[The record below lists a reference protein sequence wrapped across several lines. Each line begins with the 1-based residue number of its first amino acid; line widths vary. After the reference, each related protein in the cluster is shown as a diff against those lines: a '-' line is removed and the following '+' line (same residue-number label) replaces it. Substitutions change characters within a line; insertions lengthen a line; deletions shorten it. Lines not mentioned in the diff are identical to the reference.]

1 MQNARKRNCAP
12 RRGDKPTVVRLF
24 MAVPHDSRLTA
35 EALLRQCME
44 GCGVA
49 LCGGIVD
56 MARTPEQNNAIIT
69 GSIPKQLLLFFF
81 PIWLGTLF
89 QQLYN
94 TVDTLIVGNFVGTE
108 ALAAVGAT
116 GSFVQL
122 LVGIFVGLCSG
133 AGVIVAQSF
142 GAGKY
147 EEVDRQV
154 HTALALAITGGLVL
168 TVAGLVISRPVL
180 RLMQTPDDIV
190 NMATEYLQIYFLGMV
205 PQMVYNMGT
214 NILRAVGDSKRPLY
228 FLIVAS
234 LVNIVLDVVLVA
246 VIPLGVIGA
255 AIATVASQVV
265 SAVLTVRC
273 IHGSQGMPWHLQMK
287 NIRMEHSVLM
297 AIFRIGLPGAA
308 QSALYS
314 VSNMTIQS
322 AVNGF
327 GTVAVA
333 AWSVYGKIDFLFWMT
348 VSSFGIAITT
358 FAGQNFGARQ
368 YDRVRRGTRTCLGM
382 TAGTTLC
389 ISLVLYPMAE
399 LLFRL
404 FSSDDAVV
412 AQGVQMM
419 HYLVPVYMTYIC
431 IEIFSG
437 ALRGC
442 GDVRVPTIIT
452 VFAVCVMR
460 IVWLAVA
467 LPLRHEISV
476 VEFSYPLTWITASV
490 LFALYYGRGKW
501 MERCI
506 AAQQNKK
513 QG

>member
-1 MQNARKRNCAP
+1 
-12 RRGDKPTVVRLF
+12 
-24 MAVPHDSRLTA
+24 
-35 EALLRQCME
+35 
-44 GCGVA
+44 
-49 LCGGIVD
+49 

-69 GSIPKQLLLFFF
+69 GSIPRQLLLFFF

-154 HTALALAITGGLVL
+154 HTALALAITGGIVL
-168 TVAGLVISRPVL
+168 TAAGLLISRPVL

-246 VIPLGVIGA
+246 VIPLGVAGA

-265 SAVLTVRC
+265 SAV
-273 IHGSQGMPWHLQMK
+273 HPWLAGH
-287 NIRMEHSVLM
+287 
-297 AIFRIGLPGAA
+297 
-308 QSALYS
+308 
-314 VSNMTIQS
+314 
-322 AVNGF
+322 
-327 GTVAVA
+327 AVA
-333 AWSVYGKIDFLFWMT
+333 PAAEKHPHGTQRPDGCIPHRP
-348 VSSFGIAITT
+348 
-358 FAGQNFGARQ
+358 AGCGAKRAVQRQQ
-368 YDRVRRGTRTCLGM
+368 YDHSERRKRVWHGGSGSVERVRKNRFP
-382 TAGTTLC
+382 
-389 ISLVLYPMAE
+389 VLDDRK
-399 LLFRL
+399 LLWHC
-404 FSSDDAVV
+404 
-412 AQGVQMM
+412 
-419 HYLVPVYMTYIC
+419 HYY
-431 IEIFSG
+431 
-437 ALRGC
+437 
-442 GDVRVPTIIT
+442 
-452 VFAVCVMR
+452 VCR
-460 IVWLAVA
+460 AKLWCAPI
-467 LPLRHEISV
+467 
-476 VEFSYPLTWITASV
+476 
-490 LFALYYGRGKW
+490 
-501 MERCI
+501 
-506 AAQQNKK
+506 
-513 QG
+513 